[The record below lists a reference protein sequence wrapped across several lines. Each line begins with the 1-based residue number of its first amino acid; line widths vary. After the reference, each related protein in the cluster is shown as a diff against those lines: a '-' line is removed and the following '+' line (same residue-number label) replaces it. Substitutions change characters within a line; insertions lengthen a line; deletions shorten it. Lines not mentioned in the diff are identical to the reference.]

1 MNHNLLYSHN
11 CYFCYQ
17 NRLEMTHLYNVGLEH
32 RQKLPG
38 RNSSVYFHLALHL
51 VAIVE
56 LRDALFQILH
66 PKK

>member
-38 RNSSVYFHLALHL
+38 RIRLSIFIWSY
-51 VAIVE
+51 I
-56 LRDALFQILH
+56 
-66 PKK
+66 